1 MIGNII
7 TINNLYNRIVIAE
20 ENKDQQL
27 IYYILGK
34 IFYNLADFEPID
46 LEDLNMGPIVEES
59 QFVKIL
65 ELV

>member
-20 ENKDQQL
+20 ENMDQQL

-46 LEDLNMGPIVEES
+46 LEDLEMGPMVG
-59 QFVKIL
+59 
-65 ELV
+65 

>member
-46 LEDLNMGPIVEES
+46 LEDLNMGPMVEES
-59 QFVKIL
+59 
-65 ELV
+65 

>member
-20 ENKDQQL
+20 ENQDQQL

-46 LEDLNMGPIVEES
+46 LEDLEMGPMVEQS
-59 QFVKIL
+59 QLLKIF
-65 ELV
+65 ELG

>member
-7 TINNLYNRIVIAE
+7 QTTNLYNRIVIAE
-20 ENKDQQL
+20 ENEDQLL

-46 LEDLNMGPIVEES
+46 LEDLEAGPMVT
-59 QFVKIL
+59 
-65 ELV
+65 

>member
-20 ENKDQQL
+20 ENQDQQL

-46 LEDLNMGPIVEES
+46 LEDLEMGPMVEQS
-59 QFVKIL
+59 
-65 ELV
+65 